1 MGGREGRG
9 ERERAERGRTEGGR
23 VGERERKGDC
33 KFLSQRSEVAV
44 SRETVAT
51 TGEIYHSS

>member
-1 MGGREGRG
+1 MGGREGR
-9 ERERAERGRTEGGR
+9 RERGREGEDRGR
-23 VGERERKGDC
+23 EGGERERKGDC